1 MTHFKSNPFEIL
13 RHFIMFQLLV
23 ISPRLTGDPS
33 KAHFVTIGVQHGE
46 TKGEVE
52 FSINA
57 APEVIKEAIR
67 SRVKLPENA
76 RFELVSAKGRGVA
89 VDGNLPPGDY
99 TVVPL
104 NA

>member
-1 MTHFKSNPFEIL
+1 MTHFKSNPSESL

-23 ISPRLTGDPS
+23 ISPRRTGDPS
-33 KAHFVTIGVQHGE
+33 KAHFVAIGVQHGE

-52 FSINA
+52 FSTND
-57 APEVIKEAIR
+57 APEIIEKTIR
-67 SRVKLPENA
+67 NELGLPEST
-76 RFELVSAKGRGVA
+76 RFRLVNAKGRGVA
-89 VDGNLPPGDY
+89 VSCNLPPGNY